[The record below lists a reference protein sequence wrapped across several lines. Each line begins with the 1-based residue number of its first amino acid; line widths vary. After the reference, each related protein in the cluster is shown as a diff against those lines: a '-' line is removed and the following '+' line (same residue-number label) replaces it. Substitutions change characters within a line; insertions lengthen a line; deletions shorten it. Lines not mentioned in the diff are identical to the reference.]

1 MTQDTDRS
9 AISVL
14 DERLVCE
21 FRPSTTS
28 TCSFSRLKLCNC
40 CSADLNRV
48 LRQRILRAMDKPRR
62 EWAKQVIDERQP
74 DDKRRLPATPFS
86 IFRHMYAKWRKSTR
100 LDHGA
105 DHLKT
110 ERDLRL
116 LSAYN
121 RISISLVLYRP
132 FACTRRTHIHADGSR
147 DVYLTFCP

>member
-28 TCSFSRLKLCNC
+28 TCSFSRLALRNC
-40 CSADLNRV
+40 CGADLNRV
-48 LRQRILRAMDKPRR
+48 LRPQESASHGQTEAKVGEAGNRRAATRRKRI
-62 EWAKQVIDERQP
+62 
-74 DDKRRLPATPFS
+74 LPATPFS

-132 FACTRRTHIHADGSR
+132 FACTRRTHFPAIDDYGKKVGS
-147 DVYLTFCP
+147 